1 MLSGGNPRFSIGSQF
16 DIKGIKMNINYTLD
30 LTTSFNPV
38 NHISLAA
45 RLLLGDR
52 GRSKTRAMV
61 YEKYTEGIELYSK
74 GDRQNIQ
81 KAIEKWTEAKNMSS
95 SIGIKF
101 DPAIEAITAA
111 QDLLDVHDQIKNFGS
126 LN

>member
-1 MLSGGNPRFSIGSQF
+1 
-16 DIKGIKMNINYTLD
+16 
-30 LTTSFNPV
+30 
-38 NHISLAA
+38 
-45 RLLLGDR
+45 
-52 GRSKTRAMV
+52 
-61 YEKYTEGIELYSK
+61 
-74 GDRQNIQ
+74 
-81 KAIEKWTEAKNMSS
+81 MSS